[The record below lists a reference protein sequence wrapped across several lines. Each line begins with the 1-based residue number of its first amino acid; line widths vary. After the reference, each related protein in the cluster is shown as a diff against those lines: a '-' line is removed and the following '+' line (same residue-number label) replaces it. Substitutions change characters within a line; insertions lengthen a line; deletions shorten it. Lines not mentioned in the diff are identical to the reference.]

1 MPDGL
6 LCVGEGYHFGVGMR
20 TVRRHD
26 EIHPNGYEP
35 AGCGFEHG
43 GAEGSAG
50 FQLDIGQRQLY
61 DEAHTVASGQ
71 DGPLLAMRET
81 DGPRWKT
88 KGRRR
93 RESWLHNGNESFSAS
108 RFFVTMA
115 SPFFVDTSMPVAQT
129 VRHSSIRPSLCSDW
143 AQA

>member
-71 DGPLLAMRET
+71 DGPPVGDARDGWPKMEDERET
-81 DGPRWKT
+81 EARI
-88 KGRRR
+88 
-93 RESWLHNGNESFSAS
+93 LAS
-108 RFFVTMA
+108 
-115 SPFFVDTSMPVAQT
+115 
-129 VRHSSIRPSLCSDW
+129 
-143 AQA
+143 